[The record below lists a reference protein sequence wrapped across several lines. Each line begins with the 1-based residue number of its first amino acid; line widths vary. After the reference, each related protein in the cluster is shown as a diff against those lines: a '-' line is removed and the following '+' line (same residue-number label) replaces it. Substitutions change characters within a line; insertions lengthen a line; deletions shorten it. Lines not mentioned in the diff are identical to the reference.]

1 LHTIEQFD
9 EDSFDDE
16 DIMFSSYAYRIA
28 AARNLDRILQSKD
41 FLFPDDPA
49 LYRLEAHL
57 TNWHLHLPD
66 NKRDLFDQFGM
77 FDEML
82 FQAHM
87 IANV

>member
-1 LHTIEQFD
+1 MEQFD
-9 EDSFDDE
+9 HESFDSD
-16 DIMFSSYAYRIA
+16 DTPWSSYAYRIA
-28 AARNLDRILQSKD
+28 AARNMDRVLQAEEIV
-41 FLFPDDPA
+41 FPDDPA

-66 NKRDLFDQFGM
+66 NKKDLFDQFGA